1 MSTPRRDFLR
11 GLTLGSGAVLLSP
24 ILRELQAH
32 ADGASAQPK
41 RVVFMLQNHGLQSWA
56 VKPPELPRDDK
67 LGVPKLVERSLAEL
81 SLADDL
87 SPLAEFK
94 DRLTILQ
101 GLNGRHVT
109 PFHGAPYGALG
120 GYRKGSV
127 PTGKT
132 IDCAL
137 AEANPAT
144 FPLLGLGIGSY
155 ENSQYCSSAWGAN
168 RAAPVLCHPNYA
180 YQMLFGSVLEGDDR
194 VEFDARSSVL
204 EFMRDD
210 VRRVQG
216 RLAGPERERF
226 NAYVESYETMHRQQL
241 ALRGM
246 EQQLR
251 QAAPR
256 RDEKY
261 STERETLQLQA
272 HVELAAAALIGGLTR
287 VVTICSGLCKAD
299 GHYRGFNNDVIN
311 LHQDIGHGQHGTSR
325 ELYTLLRRFHL
336 TELANLARRLQAVP
350 EGDGTML
357 DNTLFVYTSDFGETH
372 HSQGKDWAFVLLG
385 TLRGKLKPNRY
396 IDYPQYG
403 TAGNRSINA
412 LYCTLLHAA
421 GTPCDHFNLT
431 GPVKTV
437 DSPGPLD
444 ELLA

>member
-1 MSTPRRDFLR
+1 MIPRRHFLHN
-11 GLTLGSGAVLLSP
+11 LTLGSGAVLLSP
-24 ILRELQAH
+24 ILRELQAY
-32 ADGASAQPK
+32 ADGTSAQPR

-56 VKPPELPRDDK
+56 VKPPELPREDK
-67 LGVPKLVERSLAEL
+67 IGVPKLVQRSLAEL

-94 DRLTILQ
+94 DRLTIIQ

-109 PFHGAPYGALG
+109 PFHGAPFGALG
-120 GYRKGSV
+120 GYRKDSV
-127 PTGKT
+127 PTGIT

-155 ENSQYCSSAWGAN
+155 ENAQYCSSAWGAN
-168 RAAPVLCHPNYA
+168 RAAPVLCHPDYA
-180 YQMLFGSVLEGDDR
+180 YRMLFGSVLQGNDR

-204 EFMRDD
+204 EFMRED

-226 NAYVESYETMHRQQL
+226 DAYVESYETMHRQQL

-251 QAAPR
+251 GAAPR

-272 HVELAAAALIGGLTR
+272 HVELAAASLIGGLTR

-299 GHYRGFNNDVIN
+299 GHYRGFNDDIIN

-325 ELYTLLRRFHL
+325 ELYTLLRKFHL

-385 TLRGKLKPNRY
+385 NLRGKLKPNRY

-403 TAGNRSINA
+403 AAGNRSINA
-412 LYCTLLHAA
+412 LYCTLLHAVGA
-421 GTPCDHFNLT
+421 PCDHFNLT
-431 GPVKTV
+431 GPIKRV
-437 DSPGPLD
+437 DAPGPLD